1 MYKICHYLQTL
12 NIQFL
17 IISIYKIFPIN
28 RDLIIYI
35 KHDLTE
41 HGIYIYIT
49 TCNCSSHKSNFFLLL
64 VQPNFSDKEGL
75 PLVVS
80 DNLFRDIMQSTN
92 FSSVTHDDGH
102 YGPVI

>member
-1 MYKICHYLQTL
+1 MPLFTKTL

-49 TCNCSSHKSNFFLLL
+49 TYNCFSHKSNFFYY
-64 VQPNFSDKEGL
+64 
-75 PLVVS
+75 S
-80 DNLFRDIMQSTN
+80 DNRTSLTKRN
-92 FSSVTHDDGH
+92 C
-102 YGPVI
+102 P

>member
-1 MYKICHYLQTL
+1 MPLFTKTL

-49 TCNCSSHKSNFFLLL
+49 TCNCFSHKSKFFYYLRKRTSLT
-64 VQPNFSDKEGL
+64 K
-75 PLVVS
+75 
-80 DNLFRDIMQSTN
+80 RDC
-92 FSSVTHDDGH
+92 
-102 YGPVI
+102 P

>member
-41 HGIYIYIT
+41 HGIYKQRVTVFPI
-49 TCNCSSHKSNFFLLL
+49 NRNFFITRTTELLWQRGIAL
-64 VQPNFSDKEGL
+64 SRE
-75 PLVVS
+75 
-80 DNLFRDIMQSTN
+80 
-92 FSSVTHDDGH
+92 
-102 YGPVI
+102 

>member
-1 MYKICHYLQTL
+1 MPLFTKTL

-102 YGPVI
+102 YGQII